1 MPEPTV
7 KVVDTTGARNLP
19 AGAQFVPIQSS
30 IHIGRSVR
38 DEAWMRVLFPM
49 VQPSNTDGLK
59 IEMDALGHPGQSRYQ
74 WTQYPSGSITVG
86 NYDLSNL
93 APYHKVGMEPVMQ
106 EGTLRHIGLAAEVP
120 HEKRAAWQYNLPEV
134 LEHNRALPQML
145 ASLSIQK
152 NVAVPILTTNPTDYF
167 GSVTAIAGGSE
178 WGTGSGNL
186 RGNIQT
192 AAQAVMAATG
202 LALRDL
208 IVVMTY
214 TSWFAATNDTAFKAW
229 SANRNANSR
238 YDIAGW
244 DQDPVLAQ
252 YLGVGA
258 VVTIQTDPSI
268 VLGDRTWVVP
278 APGVNNTDPEAQ
290 SIEQSTADLLD
301 IDQPSILWNYG
312 RAAWG
317 MMFAADLGMAGN
329 PYELPDIRA
338 TYYPFD
344 RYYDLQVVNKGA
356 GAVISNCAP

>member
-1 MPEPTV
+1 MSEPI
-7 KVVDTTGARNLP
+7 KVVDYSGARSLP
-19 AGAQFVPIQSS
+19 AGAQWVPNQSS

-49 VQPSNTDGLK
+49 VRPNNADGLA
-59 IEMDALGHPGQSRYQ
+59 IEMDSLGHPGQSRYQ
-74 WTQYPSGSITVG
+74 WTEYPSGALTVG
-86 NYDLSNL
+86 NYELSNL
-93 APYHKVGMEPVMQ
+93 APYHKVGMEPVMR
-106 EGTLRHIGLAAEVP
+106 EGVLRHIGLAAEVP
-120 HEKRAAWQYNLPEV
+120 YEKRAAWQFNLPEI
-134 LEHNRALPQML
+134 LAHNQALPQML

-152 NVAVPILTTNPTDYF
+152 NAAVPILTANPTTYF

-178 WGTGSGNL
+178 WGTGSSNL

-192 AAQAVMAATG
+192 AAQAVSVATG
-202 LALRDL
+202 LATRDL
-208 IVVMTY
+208 VVVMTQS
-214 TSWFAATNDTAFKAW
+214 SWFAATNDAGFRTW

-258 VVTIQTDPSI
+258 VVTILTDPSI
-268 VLGDRTWVVP
+268 VLGDRTWIVP
-278 APGVNNTDPEAQ
+278 APGVNNTDPEAV

-317 MMFAADLGMAGN
+317 MMFAADLGTPSN

-338 TYYPFD
+338 TYFPFD